1 MALTYSLQ
9 RSQGYP
15 SYPPAQRLTGGT
27 LPQTAL
33 VPISLMPATFL
44 PLHPIMQSSF
54 FPFVPLPFILG
65 PIMHPRNNQQT
76 SLANYYF
83 YYFYLLFIHTLLSI
97 SPNLLICIFYRI
109 GYCVNV
115 QSSNQLDITL
125 SHFCFKGEQETR
137 LLLTLTKATLLL
149 HTHTHTHTHTLY
161 TLTTPPLRP
170 PFRPPLKAVLKKRH
184 GCLKSF
190 LGNWDE
196 TKMQH
201 RLTQS
206 CPGRCFNSRNN

>member
-27 LPQTAL
+27 LPETAL
-33 VPISLMPATFL
+33 VAISVMPATFL

-54 FPFVPLPFILG
+54 FLFPSSHL
-65 PIMHPRNNQQT
+65 
-76 SLANYYF
+76 SL
-83 YYFYLLFIHTLLSI
+83 
-97 SPNLLICIFYRI
+97 
-109 GYCVNV
+109 V
-115 QSSNQLDITL
+115 QSCTQETINKHHWLTTTSTTSIFSSYILYYLFHPISSFVSFIVLVLHEMFKAQINCILHF
-125 SHFCFKGEQETR
+125 HFCFKGEQETR
-137 LLLTLTKATLLL
+137 LLLTLTKATSS
-149 HTHTHTHTHTLY
+149 HTHTHTHTLY
-161 TLTTPPLRP
+161 TLNHAAASAPFSAPP
-170 PFRPPLKAVLKKRH
+170 KAVLKKRP

-196 TKMQH
+196 TKLQH